1 MIADNERSAVFLD
14 RDGTLIE
21 DSGYLSNPN
30 HVRLL
35 PGARDALR
43 ELRSYGYALVL
54 VSNQSGIGRGMIPR
68 AQAKAVHERLVHE
81 LAAGAVLLDAAL
93 YCPHIP
99 EDRCVCRKPEP
110 AMLRQAATDLGIR
123 LDRSVMVGDKACDV
137 EAGHRA
143 GCRTVLLGKGDS
155 STIRP
160 DFRADTWGQVVQFI
174 LSGGGKKE

>member
-1 MIADNERSAVFLD
+1 MTGGNERAAVFLD

-21 DSGYLSNPN
+21 DGGYLSDPN
-30 HVRLL
+30 QVRLL
-35 PGARDALR
+35 PGVLDALR
-43 ELRSYGYALVL
+43 ELHSNGYALVL
-54 VSNQSGIGRGMIPR
+54 VSNQSGIGRGVIPS
-68 AQAKAVHERLVHE
+68 AQAEAVHERLVHE
-81 LAAGAVLLDAAL
+81 LAAGEVLLDAAL

-143 GCRTVLLGKGDS
+143 GCRTVLLGNGDGGS
-155 STIRP
+155 IQP
-160 DFRADTWGQVVQFI
+160 DFRADSWGQVVRFI
-174 LSGGGKKE
+174 LGVGGK